1 MFICVNA
8 WWGREWGACWGD
20 CVSWSIHQCLP
31 DSPETGPLT
40 GTGESWQSAG
50 PSDPLVPLFKALDC
64 EHRHSHSHRHDCVFL
79 FGFHVCTGAI
89 TH

>member
-1 MFICVNA
+1 MPGGVGN
-8 WWGREWGACWGD
+8 GVHVGED

-31 DSPETGPLT
+31 YSLETRPLT

-79 FGFHVCTGAI
+79 FVLCGC
-89 TH
+89 